1 MAGKPDASLT
11 PVVVGANHRSSTL
24 GLRDRVFVED
34 PFVPRFLESLKSSGM
49 TDAMVLSTC
58 DRVEV
63 QGLHEDPL
71 EAEKAVHQGFSS
83 HGEVSGEEL
92 REQFYILHGDD
103 ALRHMFR
110 VAASLESQ
118 VIGEPQVLGQVKAAH
133 RMASDTGMIGSA
145 LETILQACYSASKRV
160 RTETTIGERPVS
172 IASAAVQL
180 ARDVQGSLERSRGI
194 LIGDGDMGELVA
206 SQLLNA
212 GLGHMTALHHAPE
225 RANTV
230 AQRLSCHWAEMDTL
244 AGEMADAEVV
254 ITAIGKREHTLN
266 SDMVRAAISRR
277 RRKPVFIIDLAI
289 PGDVDPAVNRID
301 EAFLYDIGD
310 LERIAMD
317 GMSHRENVAEHAAEI
332 VEQELAA
339 FNKSRSERAAVP
351 VLSRL
356 RDHVQTLRD
365 QALADAG
372 DDAQKATHL
381 LMTRLLHDPSVVMR
395 EIAAEAVGAGDLQ
408 AVEAALERLF
418 KLKRTGAASDPGGLE
433 DGE

>member
-24 GLRDRVFVED
+24 GLRDRIFVED
-34 PFVPRFLESLKSSGM
+34 PIVPRFLDGLKASGM
-49 TDAMVLSTC
+49 TNAMVLSTC

-63 QGLHEDPL
+63 HGLHDDPD
-71 EAEKAVHQGFSS
+71 EAEKAVHQGFSQ

-92 REQFYILHGDD
+92 RDQFYILHGDE

-133 RMASDTGMIGSA
+133 RMASDSGMVSGA
-145 LETILQACYSASKRV
+145 LEIILQASYSASKRV
-160 RTETTIGERPVS
+160 RTETPIGERPVS

-180 ARDVQGSLERSRGI
+180 AKDVQGSLERSRGI

-212 GLGHMTALHHAPE
+212 GLGHMTALHHTPQ
-225 RANTV
+225 RASTV
-230 AQRLSCHWAEMDTL
+230 AQRLSCHWSDMDKL
-244 AGEMADAEVV
+244 ANEMADAEVV
-254 ITAIGKREHTLN
+254 VTAVGKREHTLN
-266 SDMVRAAISRR
+266 GDMVRAAIARR
-277 RRKPVFIIDLAI
+277 RRKPVFIIDLAL

-310 LERIAMD
+310 LERIAME
-317 GMSHRENVAEHAAEI
+317 GISHRENAAEHAAEI
-332 VEQELAA
+332 IEQELAA
-339 FNKSRSERAAVP
+339 FTKSRSERAAVP
-351 VLSRL
+351 ALSRL
-356 RDHVQTLRD
+356 RDHVQSLRE
-365 QALADAG
+365 QALADSGG
-372 DDAQKATHL
+372 DAEKATHL
-381 LMTRLLHDPSVVMR
+381 LVTRLLHDPSVVLR
-395 EIAAEAVGAGDLQ
+395 EIAANAGNAGELR
-408 AVEAALERLF
+408 AAETALERLF
-418 KLKRTGAASDPGGLE
+418 KLNDTNTPPSPGGEE